1 MKPMSFMPWLLALML
16 GCAVPALR
24 AAPLTLTDLA
34 GRQVT
39 LNAPAQR
46 VVLGDSRLLLAMSL
60 LRPNDPLRGI
70 VAWDDSL
77 RRRAP
82 DMARR
87 YAQRYP
93 HLAQI
98 PVFANPYRSDLSV
111 EFLLPLRPDLAIFD
125 LGLLP
130 RLRESGTLDLLARSG
145 VATLFIDF
153 RRQPLHNTVPSL
165 RLLGEALGESA
176 NAERF
181 IAHYQQRLARVQQ
194 RIATLPDDERP
205 GVVFENHAGMTGN
218 TCCAVFGRSG
228 FGRFISAAGGRN
240 LLADRVPEHGG
251 DINSEQLIAAR
262 PDYYLL
268 SGADWSQR
276 GGLSLAVP
284 LGYQASEADTRP
296 RLQQLLTRRG
306 FDTLPAVR
314 QGRVMA
320 VYHQFYDSPFNV
332 IALEAIAKFLH
343 PTRFHDVDP
352 QRDLQIWYRQFAGID
367 VHGLFFLQA
376 DAAS

>member
-1 MKPMSFMPWLLALML
+1 MKLMFLSLALML
-16 GCAVPALR
+16 CVAAPLR

-46 VVLGDSRLLLAMSL
+46 IVLGDSRLLLALSL
-60 LRPNDPLRGI
+60 LHPDDPLRGI

-87 YAQRYP
+87 YAQAYP
-93 HLAQI
+93 RLTRI

-130 RLRESGTLDLLARSG
+130 RLRESGTLALLEKSG
-145 VATLFIDF
+145 VAALFIDF
-153 RRQPLHNTVPSL
+153 RRRPLHNTVPSL
-165 RLLGEALGESA
+165 RLLGQALGEPA

-181 IAHYQQRLARVQQ
+181 IARYQQLLQRVQ
-194 RIATLPDDERP
+194 RRVAAIPDAERP
-205 GVVFENHAGMTGN
+205 GVVFENHAGMTGD
-218 TCCAVFGRSG
+218 TCCTVFGRSG
-228 FGRFISAAGGRN
+228 FGQFIEAAGGRN
-240 LLADRVPEHGG
+240 LLADRVPDGGG
-251 DINSEQLIAAR
+251 DVNLEQLIAAR
-262 PDYYLL
+262 PARYLL

-284 LGYQASEADTRP
+284 LGYQATEASARP
-296 RLQQLLTRRG
+296 RLRRLLTRRG
-306 FDTLPAVR
+306 FATLPAIR
-314 QGRVMA
+314 DGQVMA
-320 VYHQFYDSPFNV
+320 IYHQFYDSPFNV
-332 IALEAIAKFLH
+332 IALEAIAAFLH
-343 PTRFHDVDP
+343 PARFGDVDP
-352 QRDLQIWYRQFAGID
+352 HADLQTLYRQFAGMEE
-367 VHGLFFLQA
+367 HGLFFLRA
-376 DAAS
+376 DTTP

>member
-1 MKPMSFMPWLLALML
+1 MKLMFLSLALML
-16 GCAVPALR
+16 CVAAPLR

-46 VVLGDSRLLLAMSL
+46 IVLGDSRLLLALSL
-60 LRPNDPLRGI
+60 LHPGDPLRGI
-70 VAWDDSL
+70 AAWDDSL

-87 YAQRYP
+87 YAQAYP
-93 HLAQI
+93 RLTQI

-130 RLRESGTLDLLARSG
+130 RLRESGTLALLEKSG

-165 RLLGEALGESA
+165 RLLGQALGESA

-181 IAHYQQRLARVQQ
+181 IARYQQLQQRVQ
-194 RIATLPDDERP
+194 RRVATIPDAERP
-205 GVVFENHAGMTGN
+205 GVVFENHAGMTGDS
-218 TCCAVFGRSG
+218 CCAVFGRSG
-228 FGRFISAAGGRN
+228 FGQFIEAAGGRN
-240 LLADRVPEHGG
+240 LLADRVPDGGG
-251 DINSEQLIAAR
+251 DVNLEQLIAVRPAR
-262 PDYYLL
+262 YLL

-284 LGYQASEADTRP
+284 LGYQATEASTRP
-296 RLQQLLTRRG
+296 RLQRLLTRRG
-306 FDTLPAVR
+306 FATLPAIR
-314 QGRVMA
+314 DGQVMA
-320 VYHQFYDSPFNV
+320 IYHQFYDSPFNV
-332 IALEAIAKFLH
+332 IALEAIAAFLH
-343 PTRFHDVDP
+343 PARFADVDP
-352 QRDLQIWYRQFAGID
+352 RADLQTLYRQYAG
-367 VHGLFFLQA
+367 VEEHGLFFLRA
-376 DAAS
+376 DATP

>member
-1 MKPMSFMPWLLALML
+1 MKLMFLSLALML
-16 GCAVPALR
+16 CVAAPLR

-46 VVLGDSRLLLAMSL
+46 IVLGDSRLLLALSL
-60 LRPNDPLRGI
+60 LHPGDPLRGI

-87 YAQRYP
+87 YAQAYP
-93 HLAQI
+93 RLTQI

-111 EFLLPLRPDLAIFD
+111 EFLLPSRPDLAIFD

-130 RLRESGTLDLLARSG
+130 RLRESGTLALLEKSG

-153 RRQPLHNTVPSL
+153 RRQPPHNTVPSL
-165 RLLGEALGESA
+165 RLLGQALGESA

-181 IAHYQQRLARVQQ
+181 IARYQQLQQRVQ
-194 RIATLPDDERP
+194 RRVATIPDAERP
-205 GVVFENHAGMTGN
+205 GVVFENHAGMTGDS
-218 TCCAVFGRSG
+218 CCAVFGRSG
-228 FGRFISAAGGRN
+228 FGQFIEAAGGRN
-240 LLADRVPEHGG
+240 LLADRVPDGGG
-251 DINSEQLIAAR
+251 DVNLEQLIAVRPAR
-262 PDYYLL
+262 YLL

-284 LGYQASEADTRP
+284 LGYQATEASTRP
-296 RLQQLLTRRG
+296 RLQRLLTRRG
-306 FDTLPAVR
+306 FATLPAIR
-314 QGRVMA
+314 DGQVMA
-320 VYHQFYDSPFNV
+320 IYHQFYDSPFNV
-332 IALEAIAKFLH
+332 IALEAIAAFLH
-343 PTRFHDVDP
+343 PARFADVDP
-352 QRDLQIWYRQFAGID
+352 RADLQTLYRQYAG
-367 VHGLFFLQA
+367 VEEHGLFFLRA
-376 DAAS
+376 DATP